1 MEQFWNGTYLT
12 FPDYSSACI
21 FCFSY
26 PKWRPSSNFEFFL
39 YVSHRPAHLIPVPP
53 FCQQV
58 PRPIN
63 SASVISF
70 VYVSSSVFSWGRHF
84 SLLWSIAKFLQ
95 LLPLPPVSFPTNL
108 LYTPPLKFF
117 PKYSLIKKKKSV
129 QEYLLFHHWQLGP
142 TLKSIN
148 LPLSFSYTF
157 SQTGLP
163 LHRNLQLVVLSP
175 DVPAG
180 VFCFVGN

>member
-1 MEQFWNGTYLT
+1 MSPCLYGAWVINSYFWLLPPGLNSVDLWLYICFLHFWTHLPKCSIGFKWNNSVGTYLT
-12 FPDYSSACI
+12 FPDCSSASI

-26 PKWRPSSNFEFFL
+26 PKWRPSSIFEFFL

-84 SLLWSIAKFLQ
+84 SLLWTIAKFLQ
-95 LLPLPPVSFPTNL
+95 LLPLPPVSFPTNP
-108 LYTPPLKFF
+108 LYIPPLKFF
-117 PKYSLIKKKKSV
+117 PKYSLIKKIKVSKNIC
-129 QEYLLFHHWQLGP
+129 YF
-142 TLKSIN
+142 TIDN
-148 LPLSFSYTF
+148 
-157 SQTGLP
+157 
-163 LHRNLQLVVLSP
+163 
-175 DVPAG
+175 
-180 VFCFVGN
+180 

>member
-1 MEQFWNGTYLT
+1 MELILPSLT
-12 FPDYSSACI
+12 I
-21 FCFSY
+21 
-26 PKWRPSSNFEFFL
+26 L
-39 YVSHRPAHLIPVPP
+39 LPV
-53 FCQQV
+53 F
-58 PRPIN
+58 
-63 SASVISF
+63 SASHTPSEDPPVTLNSF
-70 VYVSSSVFSWGRHF
+70 SMYPTGLPTWSQSLHSVSRCQGPLTLPQW
-84 SLLWSIAKFLQ
+84 SLLYMF
-95 LLPLPPVSFPTNL
+95 
-108 LYTPPLKFF
+108 PPLYSPGADIF
-117 PKYSLIKKKKSV
+117 PSCGVLPNSYSCYPCLQSLFPPICCIHHRWNSSQSIVSLKKKKSV

-163 LHRNLQLVVLSP
+163 LHGNLQLVVLSP